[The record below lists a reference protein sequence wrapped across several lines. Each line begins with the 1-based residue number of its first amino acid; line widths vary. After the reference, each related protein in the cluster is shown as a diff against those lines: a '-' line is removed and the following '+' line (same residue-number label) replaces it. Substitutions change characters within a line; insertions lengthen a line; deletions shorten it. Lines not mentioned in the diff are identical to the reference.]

1 MGEASVIRV
10 PSVAALLLAP
20 LAGGC
25 TIDATGFATN
35 SHGYH
40 EGSIRAS
47 TTEALV
53 GPDGRCQSDISID
66 AGLLRPLG
74 PGGVPLGSTECQV
87 VASLGG
93 PYSVEIRRGGAGERL
108 ARLMY
113 VSGAK
118 LGVYV
123 FTDNRLTAIEH

>member
-1 MGEASVIRV
+1 MMRILPA
-10 PSVAALLLAP
+10 AALLLAP
-20 LAGGC
+20 LAAGC
-25 TIDATGFATN
+25 TIEASGLATDLH
-35 SHGYH
+35 SYH

-47 TTEALV
+47 TTEAVL

-66 AGLLRPLG
+66 PALLRPLG
-74 PGGVPLGSTECQV
+74 PEGVPLGSTECEV
-87 VASLGG
+87 VARLGG
-93 PYSVEIRRGGAGERL
+93 PYSVEIRRGPAGQRM

-118 LGVYV
+118 IGVYL